1 MKLKDDIQR
10 QQAIETAL
18 NRIASLGIDPTGL
31 EGKSLTSAM
40 KLLESIDRWRI
51 DCTEKKRELD
61 RCKINPT
68 TLERYGF
75 SRATINANPVLR
87 AIVRHYE
94 KRQEEEDAM
103 VPKRVVDELQSELEL
118 LKAYKNKTIK
128 LGIEKNELQ
137 TELEN
142 YKRLYNQALEA
153 YASLQETGEIN
164 VDVMEQF
171 NRILRERK
179 RPLN

>member
-1 MKLKDDIQR
+1 
-10 QQAIETAL
+10 
-18 NRIASLGIDPTGL
+18 
-31 EGKSLTSAM
+31 
-40 KLLESIDRWRI
+40 
-51 DCTEKKRELD
+51 
-61 RCKINPT
+61 
-68 TLERYGF
+68 
-75 SRATINANPVLR
+75 
-87 AIVRHYE
+87 
-94 KRQEEEDAM
+94 M